1 MANENRKVAKPKKI
15 TEAID
20 ILEQFGLP
28 HAQLNDRTA
37 FCLLAL
43 LNITMETPW
52 SNATAPLLGITPMMD
67 FARSNYA
74 ADYAPNTRE
83 TFRRFSM
90 HQMVQAGI
98 ALYNP
103 DNPERPTN
111 SPKAVYQISPAAL
124 EVVKAYKTKSWTRK
138 LAAFKRSVP
147 TLVEQYAKERQM
159 DMVQVKVRNDLNV
172 PLSPGTHN
180 ELIRAI
186 IEDMAPRFI
195 PSATLVYIGDTGD
208 KWGFFDKELATQLGL
223 NVDEH
228 GKMPDVVLWQEA
240 NNWLVLVE
248 SVTSHGPV
256 DSKRYIE
263 LSNLVASVSADKVYI
278 SAFPDKRVFARFAP
292 DVAWET
298 EVWVA
303 DSPTHMVHFN
313 GSRFLGPYK
322 S

>member
-1 MANENRKVAKPKKI
+1 MANESRKDTKSAKI
-15 TEAID
+15 DEAID
-20 ILEQFGLP
+20 ILTQFGLP
-28 HAQLNDRTA
+28 RAQLNDRTA
-37 FCLLAL
+37 YCLLAL
-43 LNITMETPW
+43 LNITEETPW
-52 SNATAPLLGITPMMD
+52 SNATDPLVGITPMMD
-67 FARSNYA
+67 FARNNYA

-103 DNPERPTN
+103 DSPERPTN
-111 SPKAVYQISPAAL
+111 SPKAVYQISPVAL
-124 EVVKAYKTKSWTRK
+124 EVIKAYNTDSWARK
-138 LAAFKRSVP
+138 LAAFTRSVP

-159 DMVQVKVRNDLNV
+159 DMVQVQVRDGLSV
-172 PLSPGTHN
+172 TLSPGTHN
-180 ELIRAI
+180 ELIQAI
-186 IEDMAPRFI
+186 IEDMAPRFT
-195 PSATLVYIGDTGD
+195 PGATLIYIGDTGD
-208 KWGFFDKELATQLGL
+208 KWGFFDKELAVQLGL
-223 NVDEH
+223 NVEEH

-263 LSNLVASVSADKVYI
+263 LSELFGSSSADKVYI
-278 SAFPDKRVFARFAP
+278 SAFPDKRTFARFAP
-292 DVAWET
+292 DIAWET

-303 DSPTHMVHFN
+303 DNPTHMVHFN

-322 S
+322 